1 MAAAWL
7 ARGIA
12 CYWKDELSG
21 ARAHLAKAQRICGSS
36 FPLGPLTVFYEV
48 LVDCASGDQGHL
60 AESTAALET
69 LYDQGRY
76 QVSWADFHTIA
87 LAKIAEAQGDLDA
100 ALTLAASLGAG
111 GRSPVVDVLLAE
123 LLRRGGESGAAAL
136 CAKALAG
143 RHLNLYLDTSLSLT
157 QALLA
162 QASGDEAKA
171 HERLEHAVRQAEPQA
186 VLRPF
191 ADRRD
196 ELADLLIRHAVW
208 GTSHES
214 FVAARMAR
222 HSEGAPH
229 LRTRSYWTLT
239 DREREVLAYM
249 RSVMTAA
256 EIAEALYIS
265 VNTVKTHERSIYR
278 KLGAAGR
285 RDALKTA
292 AERGI
297 V

>member
-1 MAAAWL
+1 M
-7 ARGIA
+7 
-12 CYWKDELSG
+12 
-21 ARAHLAKAQRICGSS
+21 
-36 FPLGPLTVFYEV
+36 
-48 LVDCASGDQGHL
+48 
-60 AESTAALET
+60 
-69 LYDQGRY
+69 
-76 QVSWADFHTIA
+76 
-87 LAKIAEAQGDLDA
+87 
-100 ALTLAASLGAG
+100 
-111 GRSPVVDVLLAE
+111 
-123 LLRRGGESGAAAL
+123 
-136 CAKALAG
+136 
-143 RHLNLYLDTSLSLT
+143 SLT
-157 QALLA
+157 EALLA
-162 QASGDEAKA
+162 QAAGDEAQV
-171 HERLEHAVRQAEPQA
+171 HERIEHAVSRAEPQA

-191 ADRRD
+191 TERRD
-196 ELADLLIRHAVW
+196 ELAGLLIRHAVW

-214 FVAARMAR
+214 FIAARMAR
-222 HSEGAPH
+222 HADGPPQ